1 MKKIAMFL
9 VCAMLFGCA
18 GNSDIRLENQG
29 YNSNL
34 VSLEAMDKDII
45 QDINQRFNELG
56 LLEFQIILKS
66 TKDMDLA
73 YRVAWLD
80 EGGFELRNSI
90 DEGYKVLRLNAYR
103 QISISK
109 VAQDK
114 RAKSFKIYLTTK
126 GL

>member
-29 YNSNL
+29 YSSNL
-34 VSLEAMDKDII
+34 VSLEAIDKDII

-80 EGGFELRNSI
+80 ESGFELRNSI
-90 DEGYKVLRLNAYR
+90 DESYKVLRLNAYR